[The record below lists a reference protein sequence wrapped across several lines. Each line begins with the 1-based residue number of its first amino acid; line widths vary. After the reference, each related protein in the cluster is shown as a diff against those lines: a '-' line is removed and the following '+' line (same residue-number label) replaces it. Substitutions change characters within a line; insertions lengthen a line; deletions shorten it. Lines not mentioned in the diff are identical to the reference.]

1 MTSAGAGRVLIE
13 GLNLTLTAG
22 TGIATYARNLADAA
36 RGLGYST
43 DVLVGSNRA
52 ISRNDPQLAEIVLHD
67 GPRHFNL
74 IHKGYLEFRR
84 LVGAPFGLQA
94 GTLSNRPG
102 AVAAQ
107 ARRLDGF
114 ENIHALPH
122 MLDVERLHFMRHG
135 KRLRLKLQPVPDI
148 FHVTRPAPLDVR
160 GAANIY
166 TVHDVVPLRLPHATA
181 DDKAY
186 HLAMLRMLVRDA
198 DHIVTVSEFSR
209 QDIIALTGI
218 APSRISNTYQPVGF
232 PPEMLARSVDQ
243 VADALRDKYDLDYQD
258 YYLFVGAIEPKKN
271 ISRLINAYGAAGV
284 RRPLV
289 LAGGLGWM
297 YEQDLARINS
307 EQFLSYVQKGD
318 RSIVPR
324 RRVRHLSYLPL
335 RDIVDLMRGARALL
349 YPSIY
354 EGFGLPVAEA
364 MSVGTPVMTS
374 NITSL
379 PEIAGDAALL
389 VDPYDTDA
397 ITNAIRTLDC
407 DDDLI
412 ADLASRGLARA
423 RVFSAEAHAQRL
435 KDVYRSLGR

>member
-1 MTSAGAGRVLIE
+1 
-13 GLNLTLTAG
+13 
-22 TGIATYARNLADAA
+22 
-36 RGLGYST
+36 
-43 DVLVGSNRA
+43 
-52 ISRNDPQLAEIVLHD
+52 
-67 GPRHFNL
+67 
-74 IHKGYLEFRR
+74 
-84 LVGAPFGLQA
+84 
-94 GTLSNRPG
+94 
-102 AVAAQ
+102 
-107 ARRLDGF
+107 
-114 ENIHALPH
+114 

-135 KRLRLKLQPVPDI
+135 KRLRLRLQPAPDI

>member
-1 MTSAGAGRVLIE
+1 MSFVGASRVLIE
-13 GLNLTLTAG
+13 GLNLTLAAG
-22 TGIATYARNLADAA
+22 TGIATYARNLADAV
-36 RGLGYST
+36 RELGYRT
-43 DVLVGSNRA
+43 DVVVGSNRA
-52 ISRNDPQLAEIVLHD
+52 ISQNDPQHAEIVLHD

-74 IHKGYLEFRR
+74 IHKGYLEYRR
-84 LVGAPFGLQA
+84 LVGAPFGLQV
-94 GTLSNRPG
+94 GTFSNRPG
-102 AVAAQ
+102 TVAAQ

-114 ENIHALPH
+114 DHIHALPH

-135 KRLRLKLQPVPDI
+135 KRLRLKLQPTPDI
-148 FHVTRPAPLDVR
+148 FHVTRPAPLEVR
-160 GAANIY
+160 GAANVY

-232 PPEMLARSVDQ
+232 PPEMVARPIDQ
-243 VADALRDKYDLDYQD
+243 VADALRAKFDLDYKE

-271 ISRLINAYGAAGV
+271 ISRLVDAYGAAGV

-297 YEQDLARINS
+297 YERDLARINS
-307 EQFLSYVQKGD
+307 ERFLCYVQKGN
-318 RSIVPR
+318 REIVPR

-354 EGFGLPVAEA
+354 EGFGLPAAEA
-364 MSVGTPVMTS
+364 MSVGTAVMTS

-397 ITNAIRTLDC
+397 MTNAIRTLDR

-423 RVFSAEAHAQRL
+423 RMFSAETHAQRL
-435 KDVYRSLGR
+435 QEIYRSLGR